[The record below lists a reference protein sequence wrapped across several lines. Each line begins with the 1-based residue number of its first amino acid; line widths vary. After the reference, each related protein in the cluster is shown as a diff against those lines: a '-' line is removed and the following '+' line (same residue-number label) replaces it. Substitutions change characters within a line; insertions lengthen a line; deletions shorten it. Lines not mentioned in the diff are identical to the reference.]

1 MSLSFMIGFLWN
13 NAIISM
19 VFLVIVLLKRA
30 LKNHTTAGFQ
40 YYIWVPFLSVLFLPF
55 LPFTQ
60 GPFRGFPGFR
70 SITAKAGAEADL
82 THAATGAAPGDWLQ
96 DFTITVQHH
105 IVPDLHLLFTA
116 LWACGVVF
124 MSAMFLVANH
134 RLYQMKRGSLLCLD
148 NEIAEIFTTCKCE
161 LKISRHIALYQSD
174 QAPTPMSF
182 GIVHPSII
190 LPATIRQNMS
200 DSEIRYILL
209 HELQHYKS
217 RDIYYNYVIC
227 LSSIIYWF
235 HPFVWIAVKQVRID
249 REVACDASIL
259 RILGENYYIDYGNT
273 IIHYAEQY
281 LRRAAF
287 SLILE
292 FSGGSSQI
300 HRRISE
306 IVQFKMENS
315 KKGFRSGLAMLLIF
329 TITLSITPMTPLNV
343 FAFGDDGYAT
353 ENLNTEYEDL
363 GSYFPNMDGS
373 FVLYN
378 LAADSYE
385 IHNLKQSS
393 KRVSP
398 DSTVKIYSALFAL
411 EYGII
416 STENTELPWNHSDYP
431 YEEWNGDQT
440 LDSAMR
446 YSVTWYFQELNRRM
460 GMEKLQDRFDQIGYG
475 NRDLSGGLDDFW
487 AESSLKISPIEQVEL
502 MTRFYQNDLKLDPR
516 NVGIVKDAMLL
527 SSSNNGLLF
536 GKTGTGDDG
545 GRNKNGWFIGFVE
558 TEGNTYFFA
567 TNIQN
572 GENCSGS
579 TAAKI
584 TLSILADKK
593 IYRND
598 SLQK

>member
-1 MSLSFMIGFLWN
+1 MIGFLWN

-19 VFLVIVLLKRA
+19 VFLVIMLLKAA

-40 YYIWVPFLSVLFLPF
+40 YYIWVPFLFMSFLPF

-60 GPFRGFPGFR
+60 GPFCGFPGFR
-70 SITAKAGAEADL
+70 SITAKAEEEADFA
-82 THAATGAAPGDWLQ
+82 HAATGAAPGDWLQ
-96 DFTITVQHH
+96 DFAITVQHH
-105 IVPDLHLLFTA
+105 TVPDLHLLFTA

-124 MSAMFLVANH
+124 MSGMFLVANH
-134 RLYQMKRGSLLCLD
+134 RLHQMKQDSVPCLD
-148 NEIAEIFTTCKCE
+148 NEIAAIFSGCKTE
-161 LKISRHIALYQSD
+161 LKISRCISLYQSD
-174 QAPTPMSF
+174 QASTPMSF
-182 GIVHPSII
+182 GIVHPCII

-200 DSEIRYILL
+200 ESEIRYILL

-217 RDIYYNYVIC
+217 KDIYFNYAIC
-227 LSSIIYWF
+227 LSAIIYWF
-235 HPFVWIAVKQVRID
+235 NPFVWFAIKQVRID
-249 REVACDASIL
+249 REVACDASVL
-259 RILGENYYIDYGNT
+259 RILGETSYMAYGNT
-273 IIHYAEQY
+273 IIHFAEQY

-292 FSGGSSQI
+292 FTGGGSQI

-306 IVQFKMENS
+306 IAQFKMENS
-315 KKGFRSGLAMLLIF
+315 KKGFRSSLAILLVF
-329 TITLSITPMTPLNV
+329 TTILSITPMTPLNV
-343 FAFGDDGYAT
+343 FAFGDYDDAS

-363 GSYFPNMDGS
+363 SSYFPNMDGS

-416 STENTELPWNHSDYP
+416 SPENTKLPWDHSDYP
-431 YEEWNGDQT
+431 YEEWNGDQN

-475 NRDLSGGLDDFW
+475 NRDLSGGINDFW
-487 AESSLKISPIEQVEL
+487 AESSLKISPIEQVEQ
-502 MTRFYQNDLKLDPR
+502 MTRFYQNDFKLDPK

-527 SSSNNGLLF
+527 SRSNNCMLF
-536 GKTGTGDDG
+536 GKTGTGDVE
-545 GRNKNGWFIGFVE
+545 GRNKNGWFVGFVE